1 MGIIADILRRHGP
14 AYLQT
19 AGAAAPESQR
29 LAVRRLTACRTGRLG
44 GHAEYCPDCTGLV
57 EFVPHSCRDR
67 LCPVCRGPESHAWL
81 EARQRELL
89 PVRYFHAVITVPTA
103 APAPC

>member
-44 GHAEYCPDCTGLV
+44 GHAEYCPDCTALV

-67 LCPVCRGPESHAWL
+67 LCPVCRGPESRAWL